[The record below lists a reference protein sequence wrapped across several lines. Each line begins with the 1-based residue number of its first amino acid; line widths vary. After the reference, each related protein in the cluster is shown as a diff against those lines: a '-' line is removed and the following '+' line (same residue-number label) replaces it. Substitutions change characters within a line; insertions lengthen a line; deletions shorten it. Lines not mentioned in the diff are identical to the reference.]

1 MRNDRRCGFDTIT
14 AREFDTK
21 GVQSII
27 DQIRQRV
34 GETNVYISVDIDVLD
49 PAFAPGMMLLY
60 DMCIYFGR

>member
-49 PAFAPGMMLLY
+49 PAFAPGM
-60 DMCIYFGR
+60 IF